1 MKDKEELNGVLNRR
15 VLGLRGE
22 LDKLLGQV
30 DMQKDEWERE
40 RISLLEKADTN
51 ELKFLTVES

>member
-1 MKDKEELNGVLNRR
+1 MKDKEELNGVLNKR

-40 RISLLEKADTN
+40 RISL
-51 ELKFLTVES
+51 

>member
-1 MKDKEELNGVLNRR
+1 MLNKR

-51 ELKFLTVES
+51 ELKFLTLES